1 MPISDDPWIATHS
14 PIAAEKLHALGVVN
28 FHWNTAEFILRILS
42 MRFGF
47 GGKGN
52 FVASWAGVY
61 NQKDITICNKM
72 RAVVGDN
79 KRMSKQTKEAVW
91 HALDY
96 YDVCRL
102 NRNQLTHFV
111 PGMLSGTPFA
121 RVGADFEPHP
131 FPDDLKDIRRVA
143 DEISALNRYL
153 NDLYKYF
160 SSEFARALRGV
171 EQPPLPHKPAL
182 PDKLWSSFPDPQ
194 GPGSRARQRRSFRD

>member
-1 MPISDDPWIATHS
+1 MSKLEDDWIAINS

-28 FHWNTAEFILRILS
+28 FHWNTAEFALRILS
-42 MRFGF
+42 IRFGF

-52 FVASWAGVY
+52 FVANWASVY

-79 KRMSKQTKEAVW
+79 KRMSKSAKEAVR
-91 HALDY
+91 HALEC

-121 RVGADFEPHP
+121 RVDADFEPHP

-143 DEISALNRYL
+143 EEIVAQIKYLSDLSNYFDAQVMNRIQ
-153 NDLYKYF
+153 
-160 SSEFARALRGV
+160 GV
-171 EQPPLPHKPAL
+171 EPPPLPHKPDL
-182 PDKLWSSFPDPQ
+182 PARLWNSPPTS
-194 GPGSRARQRRSFRD
+194 